1 MPPGTGLLAV
11 CRGHCIWKAS
21 GQLRQSSAPGARSIR
36 RRCRISSKIPS
47 AGSAIPPT
55 RGCWNL
61 SPSISAETQSTG
73 AFRRGQMPNSG
84 CLGIYLCFFGQE
96 ELDTHYLHGAGK
108 ILFAGRYHHKIADFD
123 GAILGDI
130 VVGFAAVF
138 KAHAAIGQL
147 PFAAAKPV
155 VNREGENV
163 AGAVKLNK
171 VVQVFDDCS
180 KILRQPVFCHSCRKS
195 AGRSRPGGRYAADR
209 RRCGG
214 MLH

>member
-1 MPPGTGLLAV
+1 
-11 CRGHCIWKAS
+11 
-21 GQLRQSSAPGARSIR
+21 
-36 RRCRISSKIPS
+36 
-47 AGSAIPPT
+47 
-55 RGCWNL
+55 
-61 SPSISAETQSTG
+61 
-73 AFRRGQMPNSG
+73 MPNSG

-180 KILRQPVFCHSCRKS
+180 KILRQPVFVIA
-195 AGRSRPGGRYAADR
+195 AGNQPVGAVLAVDMQQIDGGVAGCSTSSLLLQGDFTQYSPV
-209 RRCGG
+209 GYWVG
-214 MLH
+214 NSSISSK